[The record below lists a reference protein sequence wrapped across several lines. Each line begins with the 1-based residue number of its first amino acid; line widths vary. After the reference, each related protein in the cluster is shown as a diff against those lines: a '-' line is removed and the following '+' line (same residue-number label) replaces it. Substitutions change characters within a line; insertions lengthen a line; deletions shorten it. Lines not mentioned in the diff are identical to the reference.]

1 MGQRTLLARVTIYYL
16 VTANKKRPC
25 AKCLRAASTWGETQ
39 VITKGLDKRSKIFW
53 NLETTRA
60 ERATAFPM
68 LHWGRRDDKKPPD
81 SEERFI
87 TLERRLKALEVEW
100 MDTLDRLKSMM
111 GRIVKDRAR
120 AEAARADSPPDQLS
134 LSDED
139 VAAGHTSLSQTQE
152 AINQRI
158 LARRN
163 RMRSTQ

>member
-1 MGQRTLLARVTIYYL
+1 MAL
-16 VTANKKRPC
+16 
-25 AKCLRAASTWGETQ
+25 
-39 VITKGLDKRSKIFW
+39 
-53 NLETTRA
+53 
-60 ERATAFPM
+60 
-68 LHWGRRDDKKPPD
+68 WGRRDDKKPPD

-111 GRIVKDRAR
+111 GRIVKDRQR
-120 AEAARADSPPDQLS
+120 AEAARADSPPEQLS

-139 VAAGHTSLSQTQE
+139 VAAGHSSLSQTQE